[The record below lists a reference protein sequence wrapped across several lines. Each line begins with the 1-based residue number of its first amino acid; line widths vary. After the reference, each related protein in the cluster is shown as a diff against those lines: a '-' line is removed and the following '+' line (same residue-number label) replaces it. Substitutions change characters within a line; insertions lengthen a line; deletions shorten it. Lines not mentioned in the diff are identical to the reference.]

1 VGVGLNHRNQ
11 PKVFYFYDKTKTKIM
26 KAILN
31 FIDAWGVRIMV
42 FLVVIIF
49 FKTCTTNT
57 KVQNVND
64 SVDSLSVKLRK
75 EIKIEGL
82 KSEKRAIQASDR
94 KILDVNRQ
102 TEIDQET
109 TCDIDIPATNKI
121 GTKNIALFGCSITQF
136 HIFFIIFL
144 I

>member
-1 VGVGLNHRNQ
+1 MIKLIQ
-11 PKVFYFYDKTKTKIM
+11 KIM
-26 KAILN
+26 KTILN
-31 FIDAWGVRIMV
+31 FIDSWGVRIMF

-75 EIKIEGL
+75 EIKVEGL

-102 TEIDQET
+102 TEIDQE
-109 TCDIDIPATNKI
+109 ISKLE
-121 GTKNIALFGCSITQF
+121 K
-136 HIFFIIFL
+136 
-144 I
+144 

>member
-1 VGVGLNHRNQ
+1 
-11 PKVFYFYDKTKTKIM
+11 M

-31 FIDAWGVRIMV
+31 FIDAWGLRIM
-42 FLVVIIF
+42 FLLVVIIF

-102 TEIDQET
+102 TEIDQE
-109 TCDIDIPATNKI
+109 ISKLE
-121 GTKNIALFGCSITQF
+121 K
-136 HIFFIIFL
+136 
-144 I
+144 

>member
-1 VGVGLNHRNQ
+1 M
-11 PKVFYFYDKTKTKIM
+11 KT
-26 KAILN
+26 ILN
-31 FIDAWGVRIMV
+31 FIDAWGVRIM
-42 FLVVIIF
+42 FLLVVIIF

-102 TEIDQET
+102 TQIDQEIKQISN
-109 TCDIDIPATNKI
+109 D
-121 GTKNIALFGCSITQF
+121 
-136 HIFFIIFL
+136 
-144 I
+144 

>member
-1 VGVGLNHRNQ
+1 
-11 PKVFYFYDKTKTKIM
+11 M

-31 FIDAWGVRIMV
+31 FIDAWGSRIMF

-64 SVDSLSVKLRK
+64 SVDSLSVKLTK

-102 TEIDQET
+102 TEIDQE
-109 TCDIDIPATNKI
+109 ISKLE
-121 GTKNIALFGCSITQF
+121 K
-136 HIFFIIFL
+136 
-144 I
+144 

>member
-1 VGVGLNHRNQ
+1 
-11 PKVFYFYDKTKTKIM
+11 M

-31 FIDAWGVRIMV
+31 FIDAWGVRIM
-42 FLVVIIF
+42 FLLVVIIF

-102 TEIDQET
+102 TEIDQE
-109 TCDIDIPATNKI
+109 ISKLE
-121 GTKNIALFGCSITQF
+121 K
-136 HIFFIIFL
+136 
-144 I
+144 

>member
-1 VGVGLNHRNQ
+1 
-11 PKVFYFYDKTKTKIM
+11 M

-31 FIDAWGVRIMV
+31 FIDAWGIRIMF
-42 FLVVIIF
+42 FLVIIIF

-102 TEIDQET
+102 TEIDQE
-109 TCDIDIPATNKI
+109 ISKLE
-121 GTKNIALFGCSITQF
+121 K
-136 HIFFIIFL
+136 
-144 I
+144 

>member
-1 VGVGLNHRNQ
+1 
-11 PKVFYFYDKTKTKIM
+11 M
-26 KAILN
+26 KPILN
-31 FIDAWGVRIMV
+31 FIDTWGVRIM
-42 FLVVIIF
+42 FLLVVIVF

-102 TEIDQET
+102 TEIDQE
-109 TCDIDIPATNKI
+109 ISKLE
-121 GTKNIALFGCSITQF
+121 K
-136 HIFFIIFL
+136 
-144 I
+144 

>member
-1 VGVGLNHRNQ
+1 MIKLKQ
-11 PKVFYFYDKTKTKIM
+11 KIM

-31 FIDAWGVRIMV
+31 FIDAWGVRIM
-42 FLVVIIF
+42 FLLVIIIF

-64 SVDSLSVKLRK
+64 SVDSLSVELRK

-102 TEIDQET
+102 TQIDQEIKQISN
-109 TCDIDIPATNKI
+109 D
-121 GTKNIALFGCSITQF
+121 
-136 HIFFIIFL
+136 
-144 I
+144 

>member
-1 VGVGLNHRNQ
+1 
-11 PKVFYFYDKTKTKIM
+11 M

-102 TEIDQET
+102 TEIDQE
-109 TCDIDIPATNKI
+109 ISKLE
-121 GTKNIALFGCSITQF
+121 K
-136 HIFFIIFL
+136 
-144 I
+144 

>member
-1 VGVGLNHRNQ
+1 
-11 PKVFYFYDKTKTKIM
+11 M
-26 KAILN
+26 KGILN
-31 FIDAWGVRIMV
+31 FIDAWGIRIM
-42 FLVVIIF
+42 FLLVVIIF

-64 SVDSLSVKLRK
+64 SVDTLSVKLRK

-102 TEIDQET
+102 TEIDQE
-109 TCDIDIPATNKI
+109 ISKLE
-121 GTKNIALFGCSITQF
+121 K
-136 HIFFIIFL
+136 
-144 I
+144 

>member
-1 VGVGLNHRNQ
+1 MIKLIQ
-11 PKVFYFYDKTKTKIM
+11 KIM

-31 FIDAWGVRIMV
+31 FIDAWGVRIMF

-102 TEIDQET
+102 TEIDQE
-109 TCDIDIPATNKI
+109 ISNLEK
-121 GTKNIALFGCSITQF
+121 
-136 HIFFIIFL
+136 
-144 I
+144 

>member
-1 VGVGLNHRNQ
+1 
-11 PKVFYFYDKTKTKIM
+11 M

-31 FIDAWGVRIMV
+31 FIDTWGNRIMF

-64 SVDSLSVKLRK
+64 SVDSLSVKLLN

-102 TEIDQET
+102 TEIDQE
-109 TCDIDIPATNKI
+109 ISKLE
-121 GTKNIALFGCSITQF
+121 K
-136 HIFFIIFL
+136 
-144 I
+144 

>member
-1 VGVGLNHRNQ
+1 MIKLIQ
-11 PKVFYFYDKTKTKIM
+11 KIM

-31 FIDAWGVRIMV
+31 FIDAWGVRIM
-42 FLVVIIF
+42 FLLVVIIF

-102 TEIDQET
+102 TEIDQEISKL
-109 TCDIDIPATNKI
+109 DK
-121 GTKNIALFGCSITQF
+121 
-136 HIFFIIFL
+136 
-144 I
+144 

>member
-1 VGVGLNHRNQ
+1 
-11 PKVFYFYDKTKTKIM
+11 M
-26 KAILN
+26 KGILN
-31 FIDAWGVRIMV
+31 FIDAWGVRIM
-42 FLVVIIF
+42 FLLVVIIF

-64 SVDSLSVKLRK
+64 SVDSLSVELRK

-102 TEIDQET
+102 TQIDQEIKQISN
-109 TCDIDIPATNKI
+109 D
-121 GTKNIALFGCSITQF
+121 
-136 HIFFIIFL
+136 
-144 I
+144 